1 VHVHFEKEGPDMMF
15 MQCSI
20 GDETLREELR
30 NKLEKVVIRR
40 YVVEAVISLK
50 LLIKHFPLEE
60 GEDDI
65 RMVLDA
71 TANELNDAVW
81 VPSSGY
87 RRLSSCSETPL
98 DDGL

>member
-1 VHVHFEKEGPDMMF
+1 

-30 NKLEKVVIRR
+30 NKLEKVVNRR

-50 LLIKHFPLEE
+50 LLIKYFPVEK

-81 VPSSGY
+81 VHHLAIVG
-87 RRLSSCSETPL
+87 
-98 DDGL
+98 

>member
-1 VHVHFEKEGPDMMF
+1 
-15 MQCSI
+15 MQRPI

-30 NKLEKVVIRR
+30 NKLEKVVNRR
-40 YVVEAVISLK
+40 YVVEA
-50 LLIKHFPLEE
+50 

-87 RRLSSCSETPL
+87 RRLSPGSDLWTKPL

>member
-1 VHVHFEKEGPDMMF
+1 MN
-15 MQCSI
+15 
-20 GDETLREELR
+20 ELR
-30 NKLEKVVIRR
+30 NKLEKDVNRR

-50 LLIKHFPLEE
+50 LLIKYFPVEK

-87 RRLSSCSETPL
+87 RRLSPGSDRWTKPL

>member
-1 VHVHFEKEGPDMMF
+1 VHAHFKKEGPDMMS
-15 MQCSI
+15 MQRPI

-50 LLIKHFPLEE
+50 LLIKYFPVEK

-81 VPSSGY
+81 FHHLATVG
-87 RRLSSCSETPL
+87 
-98 DDGL
+98 

>member
-1 VHVHFEKEGPDMMF
+1 MRRCVN
-15 MQCSI
+15 
-20 GDETLREELR
+20 ELR
-30 NKLEKVVIRR
+30 NKLEKVVNRR

-50 LLIKHFPLEE
+50 LLIKYFPVEK

-87 RRLSSCSETPL
+87 RRLSPGSDLRTKPR

>member
-1 VHVHFEKEGPDMMF
+1 MMF

-30 NKLEKVVIRR
+30 NKLEKVVNRR

-50 LLIKHFPLEE
+50 LLIKYFPVEK

-87 RRLSSCSETPL
+87 RRLSPGSDLWTKPL